1 VRSHPADFDA
11 DDDPD
16 LLAFDPLARQGYLL
30 RNEGDGTLGAP
41 EPQTVVFN
49 HSLFAAGDFDD
60 APGAD
65 LAAAKRELVEVFLN
79 DGHGRFVRGG
89 SAAIGPG
96 PRCLDAAEANGDL
109 VLNILD
115 GLFVLNFLFLGGPP
129 PPYPSPGE
137 PCGAD
142 GASGLGCLE
151 YEGCA
156 TDESN

>member
-1 VRSHPADFDA
+1 MFHRGDA
-11 DDDPD
+11 D
-16 LLAFDPLARQGYLL
+16 
-30 RNEGDGTLGAP
+30 GDGALLLNDAFF
-41 EPQTVVFN
+41 VFN
-49 HSLFAAGDFDD
+49 FLFLD
-60 APGAD
+60 
-65 LAAAKRELVEVFLN
+65 E
-79 DGHGRFVRGG
+79 
-89 SAAIGPG
+89 IG

-109 VLNILD
+109 VLNISD